1 MKFIIVNSVDI
12 KMMLPSHA
20 VSFMNERGNGEGKGK
35 TVREREIERVVH
47 VVVNE

>member
-1 MKFIIVNSVDI
+1 
-12 KMMLPSHA
+12 MMLPSHA